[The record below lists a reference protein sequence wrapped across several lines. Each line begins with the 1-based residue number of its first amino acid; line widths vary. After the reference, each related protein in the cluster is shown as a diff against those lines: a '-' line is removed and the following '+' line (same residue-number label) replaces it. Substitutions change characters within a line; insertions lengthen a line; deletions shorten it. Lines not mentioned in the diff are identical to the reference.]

1 MVLKNFLDRGEQVEY
16 AGIIENID
24 GIVLVSS
31 FQNNIIHS
39 VFWKIP
45 SKAKLLT
52 KCELYYRLTASS
64 VLFFFLY
71 LEMYTS
77 NASFQLPD
85 TWLCCQYNIKIRK

>member
-39 VFWKIP
+39 VF
-45 SKAKLLT
+45 
-52 KCELYYRLTASS
+52 
-64 VLFFFLY
+64 
-71 LEMYTS
+71 
-77 NASFQLPD
+77 
-85 TWLCCQYNIKIRK
+85 